1 MVSLLFPVSRHHLK
15 DVKPP
20 ASMRSGLFSSI
31 NNLEF
36 KVELT
41 RVRVSALEKEAGLLS
56 LKSEVEELW
65 KQSGF
70 NCKFL

>member
-1 MVSLLFPVSRHHLK
+1 MVSLLLSVSRHHLK
-15 DVKPP
+15 DVKSP

-41 RVRVSALEKEAGLLS
+41 RVRVSALEKEAGFFS
-56 LKSEVEELW
+56 L
-65 KQSGF
+65 
-70 NCKFL
+70 

>member
-1 MVSLLFPVSRHHLK
+1 
-15 DVKPP
+15 
-20 ASMRSGLFSSI
+20 MRSGLFSSI

-65 KQSGF
+65 KQTSF